1 MRRMVEVNVSLR
13 PLVGGVV
20 ALDLRGF
27 VDKHTVH
34 VLDQSIARMLEQ
46 GRTRLIVNCKDL
58 GYISSDGMG
67 VFLSHLIKIRKAG
80 GDIKF
85 CAMSRE
91 TRAVVGVLGLGNL
104 LEVHAT
110 EEAAL
115 AEFERRRREKEAR
128 EKTKDEDQK
137 LAIERIAIDPDL
149 TVLRLRGFVDRHTI
163 DALEAALRKALDEGR
178 AKIVVDCA
186 GLTYISSNGMG
197 IFIAYVQKARQK
209 GGDIRFSSMRDAART
224 VITMLG
230 LQNIFKVHPKES
242 EAVESYLGKAGP
254 A

>member
-1 MRRMVEVNVSLR
+1 MVEVNVSLR
-13 PLVGGVV
+13 PLAGGVV

-46 GRTRLIVNCKDL
+46 GRNRLIVNCREL

-67 VFLSHLIKIRKAG
+67 VFLSHLIKIRKSG

-85 CAMSRE
+85 CTMSRE
-91 TRAVVGVLGLGNL
+91 ARTVVGVLGLGNL
-104 LEVHAT
+104 LEVHET
-110 EEAAL
+110 EEQAL
-115 AEFERRRREKEAR
+115 AEFERRRREREAR
-128 EKTKDEDQK
+128 ERAKEDDQK
-137 LAIERIAIDPDL
+137 LAIERVVFEPDIS
-149 TVLRLRGFVDRHTI
+149 VLRLRGFIDRHTI
-163 DALEAALRKALDEGR
+163 DTLEAALKRALDEGR

-197 IFIAYVQKARQK
+197 IFIAYVQKARAK
-209 GGDIRFSSMRDAART
+209 GGDIRFSSMRDVART

-230 LQNIFKVHPKES
+230 LQNIFKVHPN
-242 EAVESYLGKAGP
+242 EAEALASYGAG
-254 A
+254 AGAGGAG